1 MKAFKTG
8 ETLTIQVSY
17 YTSTSSYDEQ
27 QKNFHG
33 DAKNNTEFVQ
43 TVSAQSG
50 ANQSISATTAIVQ
63 PLAGQITQL
72 KIGQMSQILKL
83 ATLPKVNSR
92 TQK

>member
-17 YTSTSSYDEQ
+17 YTSASSYDEQ
-27 QKNFHG
+27 QNNFHR

-50 ANQSISATTAIVQ
+50 ANQSTSAIIAFVQ
-63 PLAGQITQL
+63 PLAAQITQP